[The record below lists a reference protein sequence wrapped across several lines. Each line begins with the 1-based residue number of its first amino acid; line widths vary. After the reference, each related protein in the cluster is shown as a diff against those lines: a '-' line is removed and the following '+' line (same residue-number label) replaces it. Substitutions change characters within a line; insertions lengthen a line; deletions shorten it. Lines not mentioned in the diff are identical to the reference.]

1 MAKRRGLGVLLRL
14 LRFLI
19 YVAIIVLIIWLGRNV
34 YEFGYHVFNQQAMSP
49 GNGQEVSVV
58 INEGA
63 TPYQI
68 GQALEKKGL
77 VDSALV
83 FYVQERLSIYH
94 GKLKPGTYVLSTAYK
109 PDQIM
114 EILAGDDEDS
124 EEEEDMDGD

>member
-1 MAKRRGLGVLLRL
+1 MTRRRLGIFRRL
-14 LRFLI
+14 FRFLI

-49 GNGQEVSVV
+49 GKGQEVTVV

-63 TPYQI
+63 SAYQI

-77 VDSALV
+77 VNSALV

-94 GKLKPGTYVLSTAYK
+94 DKLRPGTYVLSTAYK

-114 EILAGDDEDS
+114 EILSGLD
-124 EEEEDMDGD
+124 EEEAEESDGD